1 MFLLRLP
8 ASHCIPVW
16 GGRWAEICTQRH
28 PLPHLLAQISNL
40 GCMHSF
46 QHVMLAF
53 LPGTHSPRRTEGKWN
68 WKRWVHCQVPHMEM
82 RRRKHTDVTYWP
94 AFQFGFFKLPYFRNE
109 SKWRSD
115 VVGCLVL
122 LVCLFPRCP
131 QSQQAADSWEEK
143 DKLGREKERNIF
155 SLLIQPEVDAWE
167 ILSNC
172 CFIPK

>member
-1 MFLLRLP
+1 MIASQSLHPCVGRKVSRDLHTETSSAPP
-8 ASHCIPVW
+8 ACPDFRFGLHAFIPPCDAGLSAW
-16 GGRWAEICTQRH
+16 HTQSQ
-28 PLPHLLAQISNL
+28 A
-40 GCMHSF
+40 G
-46 QHVMLAF
+46 
-53 LPGTHSPRRTEGKWN
+53 TEGKWN
-68 WKRWVHCQVPHMEM
+68 WERWVHCQVPHMEM